1 MWATKWH
8 VKEGISED
16 IMSFVTNLKQT
27 LPGKCKPLIKT
38 HKAKPYPLR
47 LLLSGT
53 GTPVQPISKLVQIA
67 ISHLTG
73 NLPYPVI
80 DTNELLQKVDK
91 INEKYSP
98 LPDVA
103 CFAVCGIVSL
113 YPNVNNEMR
122 VPATG
127 KQNKTS
133 KKKNSQKKIQIRNY
147 RRGVF
152 WRHLTSL
159 STAMHVSTW
168 MGMAGRYLP
177 SLITVPRWVPVMPV
191 TMSTSSWVSR
201 TGSWFRTVPSRF
213 CRQRPYR
220 CARTN
225 LCILTG
231 VGLETMALP
240 PCQTLSTSLHLN
252 SIYRTYLRLV
262 LNGLSPTGRR
272 LNIWMSSN
280 ALLWPY

>member
-133 KKKNSQKKIQIRNY
+133 QKKKSQKKIQIRNY

-177 SLITVPRWVPVMPV
+177 SLITVPRWVPVMPDYVDIFMGEPDRELVRYCSV
-191 TMSTSSWVSR
+191 TLM
-201 TGSWFRTVPSRF
+201 PSR
-213 CRQRPYR
+213 
-220 CARTN
+220 
-225 LCILTG
+225 
-231 VGLETMALP
+231 ALP
-240 PCQTLSTSLHLN
+240 LCKNELMYLDWSRFRDNGITTLPNSEYVSAFEQHLQN
-252 SIYRTYLRLV
+252 LPPPGFKWVVTHGKEAEYLDV
-262 LNGLSPTGRR
+262 K
-272 LNIWMSSN
+272 
-280 ALLWPY
+280 

>member
-133 KKKNSQKKIQIRNY
+133 KKKKLPKENPNPK
-147 RRGVF
+147 
-152 WRHLTSL
+152 L
-159 STAMHVSTW
+159 SSRCILEALDIALHGDACQYMDGDGRTLFAKSNHGTAMGPCHACDYVDIF
-168 MGMAGRYLP
+168 MGEPDREPVPYCSVTLLP
-177 SLITVPRWVPVMPV
+177 SRALPLCKNELMYLDW
-191 TMSTSSWVSR
+191 
-201 TGSWFRTVPSRF
+201 SRF
-213 CRQRPYR
+213 RDNGITTLPNSEYVSAFEQHLQ
-220 CARTN
+220 N
-225 LCILTG
+225 
-231 VGLETMALP
+231 LP
-240 PCQTLSTSLHLN
+240 PPGFKWVVTHGKEAE
-252 SIYRTYLRLV
+252 YLDV
-262 LNGLSPTGRR
+262 K
-272 LNIWMSSN
+272 
-280 ALLWPY
+280 